1 MFCMPLHI
9 LHGTYPVHQGE
20 HARMNMKASDASLLL
35 RISSLVGVTQRDVTV
50 LFGDARTARIGIF
63 IPFLSSNPRK
73 LRGLTD
79 S

>member
-1 MFCMPLHI
+1 MDWKVDVCMPLHI

-50 LFGDARTARIGIF
+50 LFGDARTARIGIYS
-63 IPFLSSNPRK
+63 IP
-73 LRGLTD
+73 
-79 S
+79 